1 MSFWVYI
8 SNDDVM
14 YVTRFFNYY
23 SVIIDN
29 THFEGV
35 HTILPW
41 ISIWKLKLSLCS
53 LYTLFMRRI
62 LFCISIEN
70 FIEMFPLIY
79 HGSCIFINQLL
90 LPTVLFCKISDIN
103 IVYDDKYAWLRF
115 HFIYIYYEFYIYL
128 QLFTTILIHVWDVMA
143 YVSFGYENWLIVLR
157 CFSIL
162 VIYSFIMLVYCTV
175 VIKIANLFWKTQLL
189 ILFLYISRYLLL
201 LCS

>member
-1 MSFWVYI
+1 MYTKNIYVFLNTYINWFWFSHIDYKEAMSFWVYI

-41 ISIWKLKLSLCS
+41 ISVWKLKLSLCS

-70 FIEMFPLIY
+70 FIEILPLIY
-79 HGSCIFINQLL
+79 HGRS
-90 LPTVLFCKISDIN
+90 
-103 IVYDDKYAWLRF
+103 
-115 HFIYIYYEFYIYL
+115 IYKPNFYYQQFYFVRSVI
-128 QLFTTILIHVWDVMA
+128 
-143 YVSFGYENWLIVLR
+143 
-157 CFSIL
+157 SIL
-162 VIYSFIMLVYCTV
+162 FMMTNMPDWGFTSFTYIMNFIFTCSCSQQFLFMSEMWWHTSLLGM
-175 VIKIANLFWKTQLL
+175 KIGLLF
-189 ILFLYISRYLLL
+189 
-201 LCS
+201 

>member
-70 FIEMFPLIY
+70 FIEILPLIY
-79 HGSCIFINQLL
+79 HGRSIYKPNFYYQQFYFVRSVISILFMMTNMPDWGFTSFTYIINFIFTCSCSQQFLFMSEMWWHTSLL
-90 LPTVLFCKISDIN
+90 GMKIGLLFC
-103 IVYDDKYAWLRF
+103 V
-115 HFIYIYYEFYIYL
+115 
-128 QLFTTILIHVWDVMA
+128 
-143 YVSFGYENWLIVLR
+143 VLA
-157 CFSIL
+157 S
-162 VIYSFIMLVYCTV
+162 
-175 VIKIANLFWKTQLL
+175 W
-189 ILFLYISRYLLL
+189 
-201 LCS
+201 